1 MMYLISDMRQR
12 QDYQAPESEV
22 IRIQAEIRFM
32 TLYGD
37 PQIRRG
43 EETEG
48 GDY

>member
-1 MMYLISDMRQR
+1 MKQKK
-12 QDYQAPESEV
+12 DYQAPESEV
-22 IRIQAEIRFM
+22 IQVQAEIRFM

-37 PQIRRG
+37 PQIRRV